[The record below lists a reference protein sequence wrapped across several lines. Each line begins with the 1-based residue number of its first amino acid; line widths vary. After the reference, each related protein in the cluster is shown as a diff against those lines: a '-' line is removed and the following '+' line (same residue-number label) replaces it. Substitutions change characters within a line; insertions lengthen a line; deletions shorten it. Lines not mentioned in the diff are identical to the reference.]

1 MARTALVTGGSRGIG
16 EAISIALKDAGYNVA
31 ANYGGNDEA
40 ANAFKEKTGIPVYKF
55 DVGDFEACTAGVAA
69 VEADLGP
76 VEVLVN
82 NAGITRDGMLHKMK
96 QENWQ
101 AVIRTNLDSVF
112 NLTRCVIEGMRE
124 RGFGRIVAISSI
136 NGQKGQFGQTNYS
149 ASKAGDLGFVK
160 ALARET
166 AAKGITVNA
175 IAPGYIGTE
184 MVRAVPEEILNTKI
198 IPQIPVGRLGEPE
211 EVARCVVFLAS
222 DDAGFITGS
231 TLTANG
237 GQYLI

>member
-16 EAISIALKDAGYNVA
+16 EAISIALKDTGYTVA

-76 VEVLVN
+76 IEVLIN
-82 NAGITRDGMLHKMK
+82 NAGITRDGMLHRMK

-124 RGFGRIVAISSI
+124 RGFGRIVTISSI
-136 NGQKGQFGQTNYS
+136 NGQKGQMGQANYS
-149 ASKAGDLGFVK
+149 AAKAGVIGFTK
-160 ALARET
+160 AVAQEN
-166 AAKGITVNA
+166 AFKGITANVV
-175 IAPGYIGTE
+175 APGYIGTE
-184 MVRAVPEEILNTKI
+184 MVRAVPEEVLNTKI
-198 IPQIPVGRLGEPE
+198 IPLIPAGRLGEPD
-211 EVARCVVFLAS
+211 EVARCVVFLAA
-222 DDAGFITGS
+222 DEAGFITGS
-231 TLTANG
+231 TLSANG
-237 GQYLI
+237 GQYMA